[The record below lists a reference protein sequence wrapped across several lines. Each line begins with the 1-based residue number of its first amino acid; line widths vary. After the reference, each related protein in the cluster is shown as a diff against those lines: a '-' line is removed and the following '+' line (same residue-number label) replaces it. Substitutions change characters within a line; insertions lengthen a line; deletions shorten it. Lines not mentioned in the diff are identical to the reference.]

1 LISTDDIK
9 KLKEMIGAESDP
21 YEIEI
26 EKGTLRHLA
35 EAIGDPNPLWQNE
48 TEAKNSRY
56 GGIIAPPALYMSLM
70 MNPVNQGKLSIPSIK
85 GSRGFDA
92 EHTWEFYAPVRPG
105 DIIKVTSKVAD
116 VYERQGEKSGKMV
129 FFVIETTLTNQHG
142 DIVCKEQGSIVMM

>member
-1 LISTDDIK
+1 LISAEDIK
-9 KLKEMIGAESDP
+9 KLKKRIGEESKP

-26 EKGTLRHLA
+26 EKGTLWRLA

-48 TEAKNSRY
+48 DEAGKSQY

-70 MNPVNQGKLSIPSIK
+70 MNPFNQGKFSIPSIR

-105 DIIKVTSKVAD
+105 DTIKVTSKVAD
-116 VYERQGEKSGKMV
+116 VYERQGKKSGKMV
-129 FFVIETTLTNQHG
+129 FFMIETTLTNQHG
-142 DIVCKEQGSIVMM
+142 EIVCKEQGSTVMM